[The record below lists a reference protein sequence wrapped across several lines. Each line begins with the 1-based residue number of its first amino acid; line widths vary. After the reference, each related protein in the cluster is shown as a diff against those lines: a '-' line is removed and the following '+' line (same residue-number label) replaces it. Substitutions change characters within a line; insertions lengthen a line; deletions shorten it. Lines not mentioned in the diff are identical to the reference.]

1 MPWTKVHRLDN
12 DGNTIITHQKSQV
25 HAEDVLKEF
34 RKRNEAIRSNP
45 YVREIHAQL
54 RGLGPLRKERKGDRL
69 PDHEVAE
76 NNIDDKIRKDRGVW
90 SDLMEPYKPVGN
102 MR

>member
-1 MPWTKVHRLDN
+1 MNASKSGSKFMPMQEAHTSYICTNAFRFKMPWTKVHRLDN
-12 DGNTIITHQKSQV
+12 DGNTITHEKSQV

-54 RGLGPLRKERKGDRL
+54 RGLGPLRKQRKATVYPIVR
-69 PDHEVAE
+69 
-76 NNIDDKIRKDRGVW
+76 
-90 SDLMEPYKPVGN
+90 
-102 MR
+102 